1 MPLDFAVFGVY
12 LQDSTIDLYVFNTL
26 DIGTKGLIFLM
37 ILMPEDT
44 FFERLAIWVFHV
56 RNSSISTPTHLLQ
69 STLFKEIPFIDT
81 WLYIFSDI
89 MAILCLEPSNI
100 NSVSCI
106 QCSSVGNQPVFE
118 ALNIN
123 PHLFLEFGDTARGKS
138 QVGVI
143 CVLSSS

>member
-1 MPLDFAVFGVY
+1 
-12 LQDSTIDLYVFNTL
+12 
-26 DIGTKGLIFLM
+26 
-37 ILMPEDT
+37 
-44 FFERLAIWVFHV
+44 
-56 RNSSISTPTHLLQ
+56 
-69 STLFKEIPFIDT
+69 
-81 WLYIFSDI
+81 